1 MAGSALRRG
10 PWLAARRRENPD
22 AGGLAWLLGG
32 VLVGLGFGLA
42 AVVQPLIALGVPAGV
57 AAVVGAWRLPKLAV
71 AATVVGV
78 LFAPMITD
86 LVPAYQSFDE
96 AATILLGITALGRAL
111 AGVTPVRRV
120 PALPWFALFL
130 VAGLASAWRGDVPP
144 GIVAQDLLLLFKGL
158 VLYVVVVQLEWTSA
172 DLDRAIRVGASVA
185 VVVGVLILLNL
196 ALGPLWYAL
205 FSQNGKLIQRAGI
218 PSPIG
223 PFGHPGAAGQAMAM
237 FGSAALAYTTLL
249 ARDPRARWIWVAT
262 LVIALLTLRRK
273 AIFGFLLASGVITAQ
288 SQIARR
294 LGVVLALAIVPLGAL
309 LAWDSLSAAA
319 SYTYD
324 DYFGARTS
332 EAARTVLYSTPPTSR
347 SSSSRSAPG
356 SAATAPSRRSQ
367 LQPAL
372 LRLRLPGRVGPGSR
386 HRALRDRHLLA
397 RVLGEGGVLGLLGY
411 AGGMLAIAV
420 ILIRRLRLAA
430 RLHGIVDPRI
440 RFVIAVAIAWWVEFL
455 VESVAAP
462 VYASPPLYAALRGAR
477 HRDGA
482 SRRWWREYGP
492 ADHRHAPRTR
502 GAPDDGGGARVSR
515 VARLRAATRSHSALA
530 LAGTLLGERPAWRCR
545 S

>member
-1 MAGSALRRG
+1 M
-10 PWLAARRRENPD
+10 
-22 AGGLAWLLGG
+22 
-32 VLVGLGFGLA
+32 
-42 AVVQPLIALGVPAGV
+42 
-57 AAVVGAWRLPKLAV
+57 
-71 AATVVGV
+71 
-78 LFAPMITD
+78 
-86 LVPAYQSFDE
+86 
-96 AATILLGITALGRAL
+96 
-111 AGVTPVRRV
+111 

-249 ARDPRARWIWVAT
+249 ARDPRARWIWVAS

-332 EAARTVLYSTPPTSR
+332 EAARTVLYSTAADIAQQQFPLGAGFGRYGTFAAFTNYSPLYYDYGFPDVWGL
-347 SSSSRSAPG
+347 APVTG
-356 SAATAPSRRSQ
+356 RFATDTFW
-367 LQPAL
+367 PA
-372 LRLRLPGRVGPGSR
+372 
-386 HRALRDRHLLA
+386 
-397 RVLGEGGVLGLLGY
+397 VLGEGGVLGLLGY

-462 VYASPPLYAALRGAR
+462 VYASPPLYAAFFAVLGIAMA
-477 HRDGA
+477 A
-482 SRRWWREYGP
+482 SRPMVEEYGP
-492 ADHRHAPRTR
+492 ADHRQAPERAEHLTT
-502 GAPDDGGGARVSR
+502 
-515 VARLRAATRSHSALA
+515 VAERA
-530 LAGTLLGERPAWRCR
+530 
-545 S
+545 